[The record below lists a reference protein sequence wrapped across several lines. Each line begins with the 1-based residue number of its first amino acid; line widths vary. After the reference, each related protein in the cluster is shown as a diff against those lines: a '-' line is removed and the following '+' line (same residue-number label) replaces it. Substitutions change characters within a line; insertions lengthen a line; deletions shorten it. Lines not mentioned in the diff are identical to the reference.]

1 MYLFISKNVISC
13 WAWWKPY
20 RAAYDFQGSFSRS
33 HKTCKEIVNKT
44 NFHTV
49 VSFFQPK
56 CMVYACFVAK
66 MSKMAFTRFGGQF
79 QFEKS
84 MLGRFGLGG
93 QVWPDM
99 HNSNQKSSNCNK
111 EVAPKTCHFKQ
122 TICGLQ
128 KNSILTADVWFCS
141 GCDIGQWSE
150 VALPVKKSL
159 CMLKSS
165 QNSFLGVERLRFND
179 LSFVNSTSFK

>member
-1 MYLFISKNVISC
+1 MMWLWWWWRWPTNIQVPWTFSEHKPPFEDQQI
-13 WAWWKPY
+13 WAGVDP
-20 RAAYDFQGSFSRS
+20 RS
-33 HKTCKEIVNKT
+33 LNCGIT
-44 NFHTV
+44 
-49 VSFFQPK
+49 
-56 CMVYACFVAK
+56 
-66 MSKMAFTRFGGQF
+66 AF
-79 QFEKS
+79 E

-111 EVAPKTCHFKQ
+111 EAAPKTCHFKQ

-141 GCDIGQWSE
+141 GCDIGQWSK

-159 CMLKSS
+159 CMLKIYEWIITRIWDQPGMQPMYAMSKV
-165 QNSFLGVERLRFND
+165 LAWL
-179 LSFVNSTSFK
+179 

>member
-84 MLGRFGLGG
+84 MLGRLDNSGAGLMGLIKNWMCVCG
-93 QVWPDM
+93 AQRIIRKILGFTPHFLQQGRKVRKGWREVHMAAGRRVQV
-99 HNSNQKSSNCNK
+99 
-111 EVAPKTCHFKQ
+111 E
-122 TICGLQ
+122 L
-128 KNSILTADVWFCS
+128 
-141 GCDIGQWSE
+141 
-150 VALPVKKSL
+150 
-159 CMLKSS
+159 
-165 QNSFLGVERLRFND
+165 
-179 LSFVNSTSFK
+179 